1 MTIIIISVMRGASA
15 AQQQGDNVT
24 SYQMWC
30 RTMYTVACKPHKEVV
45 LSKKQAQNSL
55 PTTSIKLTCEY
66 ILLIHNTGN

>member
-1 MTIIIISVMRGASA
+1 MAISVISVMRGAFA

-30 RTMYTVACKPHKEVV
+30 RTTYIVASKPHKEVV

-55 PTTSIKLTCEY
+55 ATTFVKLIC
-66 ILLIHNTGN
+66 